1 MKQIT
6 MAALLLATG
15 VQAGELN
22 LELAGKGLAGNKI
35 HVAVY
40 SANVPEQFPFDE
52 KPYRATIVDA
62 TNDRMTMSMPD
73 IPSGKYAVA
82 VYVDNNRNG
91 KLDKNSFGVP
101 KEMYGFSNDARGMF
115 GPPDFAEAVFEISE
129 NPVSKTIQLH

>member
-1 MKQIT
+1 MKRMM

-15 VQAGELN
+15 VQAGELK
-22 LELAGKGLAGNKI
+22 LELTGKGLAGNQI

-40 SANVPEQFPFDE
+40 SANVPEQFLSDE
-52 KPYRATIVDA
+52 KPYRATIVGA
-62 TNDRMTMSMPD
+62 ANDRMTVSMPD
-73 IPSGKYAVA
+73 IPLGKYAVA

-91 KLDKNSFGVP
+91 KLDKNFFGVP

-115 GPPDFAEAVFEISE
+115 GPPDFTEAAFEIGE